1 MAPSLVLALL
11 LSGAAGESPA
21 PPVVAIKWEK
31 KFDQALRKAKRAGK
45 PLIVQFWVEWSEWCH
60 RLDRTTY
67 PDPAVVR
74 LAADFIPVKVNT
86 EGSSRELAVAKKYR
100 VWSLPTILFLS
111 PEGHQLFR
119 VNGFQG
125 PGQFPHTLDAAKRV
139 ATRVMAWEAALEA
152 NPDDPAALVALGS
165 HLYQQEYFEEAH
177 DLLRKATR
185 QDAAA
190 PVDDRRQARL
200 LLAMLANATHDY
212 AEAERL
218 VKEALTLQPDSEEQP
233 QLLFVLGRTYVSW
246 GRQEEG
252 VATFEVIVREYPR
265 SPVAQKAK
273 ETLSSLRHR

>member
-1 MAPSLVLALL
+1 
-11 LSGAAGESPA
+11 
-21 PPVVAIKWEK
+21 
-31 KFDQALRKAKRAGK
+31 
-45 PLIVQFWVEWSEWCH
+45 
-60 RLDRTTY
+60 
-67 PDPAVVR
+67 VVR
-74 LAADFIPVKVNT
+74 LAADFVPVKVNT
-86 EGSSRELAVAKKYR
+86 EGSSRELAVAAKYR

-111 PEGHQLFR
+111 PQGHQLFR

-125 PGQFPHTLDAAKRV
+125 PGQFPRTLDAARRV

-165 HLYQQEYFEEAH
+165 HLYQQEYFEEAR
-177 DLLRKATR
+177 DLLRKATQ
-185 QDAAA
+185 QDTAA

-200 LLAMLANATHDY
+200 LLAMLANSTHDY

-218 VKEALTLQPDSEEQP
+218 VKEALTLQPDSEDQP
-233 QLLFVLGRTYVSW
+233 QLLFVLGRTYVSS
-246 GRQEEG
+246 GRQAEG